1 METSQLMN
9 IKLLI
14 LTLFEA
20 GECLKKLYGRRRYW
34 VRPLLRNRD
43 THGFFATTFCFPD
56 EFQKTIRME
65 KNTFDLLLT
74 FVKERLRKH
83 SNRPSISPECRLF
96 MTLAY
101 LAHDGSKQIFSA
113 AFKMGVSTMKGIVSE
128 TCEVLWEIL
137 GPIYLSV
144 PKENEWKRIAID
156 FYTMWD
162 LPNCVGAIDGKHINL
177 TCPSNSGSQFYN
189 YKGNYSIVL
198 LAACEANYTFTSVDI
213 GAFGSQ
219 SDGGVMWNSR
229 FGQQLYK
236 GQLDL
241 PTEEILPGTNK
252 SFPHYFVADAAF
264 PLKPFLIRPYP
275 GLHEQFIFSSSILC
289 NKIFF
294 KEVTCR
300 LKRKY
305 LINVCHGPVG

>member
-1 METSQLMN
+1 
-9 IKLLI
+9 
-14 LTLFEA
+14 
-20 GECLKKLYGRRRYW
+20 
-34 VRPLLRNRD
+34 
-43 THGFFATTFCFPD
+43 
-56 EFQKTIRME
+56 
-65 KNTFDLLLT
+65 
-74 FVKERLRKH
+74 
-83 SNRPSISPECRLF
+83 
-96 MTLAY
+96 
-101 LAHDGSKQIFSA
+101 
-113 AFKMGVSTMKGIVSE
+113 MKGIVSE

-189 YKGNYSIVL
+189 NKGNYSIVL
-198 LAACEANYTFTSVDI
+198 LAACDANYTFTSVDI

-241 PTEEILPGTNK
+241 PKEEVLPGTDK

-305 LINVCHGPVG
+305 LINICHGPVG